1 VLDRYRID
9 DRVAIVT
16 GAGRGIGAATARLF
30 AEAGAD
36 VVLAARTREQL
47 EAVADD
53 VRAAGRRALVVPADI
68 ADLDSHRPLV
78 DATVAAFGRVDV
90 LVNNVG
96 GAAPAP
102 FLDTSIAALHDACNQ
117 SIFIPYSMTQ
127 AVVPHMLA
135 AGGGAIVN
143 TSSAMGHLLE
153 RGFVAYGTVR
163 AALDQMTRLLALD
176 LAPRIRVNAVAPGA
190 IATSML
196 ELVLT
201 VDELREQM
209 VANTPMK
216 RLGDSDDIAAGVL
229 YLVSDAASY
238 VTGKVLEIDGGIVR
252 PNFSL
257 GLPDIE

>member
-1 VLDRYRID
+1 MD

-36 VVLAARTREQL
+36 VVLAARTQEQL

-53 VRAAGRRALVVPADI
+53 VRAAGRRALVVAADI
-68 ADLDSHRPLV
+68 ADLATHGPLV
-78 DATVAAFGRVDV
+78 DATLAEFGRIDV

-102 FLDTSIAALHDACNQ
+102 FLDTSIATLQDACNQ
-117 SIFIPYSMTQ
+117 SIYLPYSMTQ
-127 AVVPHMLA
+127 AVVPHMLG

-201 VDELREQM
+201 VDELRDQM

-216 RLGDSDDIAAGVL
+216 RLGESEDIAWGVL
-229 YLVSDAASY
+229 YLASDAASY

-257 GLPDIE
+257 GLPDLE